1 MNGNIPFILF
11 FILFLIIFYLLIKS
25 FSNGEEDSIKSRLD
39 RIREENQPEEEAI
52 YNRPFRER
60 VLKPVVENVGKSL
73 LKLAPTEWIRSM
85 ETKIIMA
92 GKPKNR
98 GVKDWLTLQAIFILI
113 LPGGILL
120 LMTQMHAPLK
130 NILLM
135 TISSA
140 AAIILYPNMTLNS
153 IIRKRQKEI
162 LKALP
167 DVMDLLTVSVEAGLN
182 FDAALAKVVE
192 KMPGTLSKEFE
203 TVLQEIK
210 VGRSKK
216 DALYDMADRLSVQDL
231 RSFIGAVVQADQLGV
246 SLGRVLRIQ
255 AEQIRLNR
263 KQRIQ
268 EQTMKAPV
276 KILMPMVIFIFPVIF
291 IVLLGPVVLN
301 LMDMFTAW

>member
-268 EQTMKAPV
+268 EQAMKAPV

>member
-1 MNGNIPFILF
+1 MNGIFPFIL
-11 FILFLIIFYLLIKS
+11 LFSLIVTAIYYLIKA
-25 FSNGEEDSIKSRLD
+25 FSANEDTIQARLE
-39 RIREENQPEEEAI
+39 RIREDGQTEEETM
-52 YNRPFRER
+52 YSKPFSER
-60 VLKPVVENVGKSL
+60 VIKPVMESVGKGL

-85 ETKIIMA
+85 EAKIIMA

-98 GVKDWLTLQAIFILI
+98 GVKDWITLQAIFILI
-113 LPGGILL
+113 FPGGILFLLSQLHALLKDL
-120 LMTQMHAPLK
+120 LMVVVAITAV
-130 NILLM
+130 
-135 TISSA
+135 
-140 AAIILYPNMTLNS
+140 IILYPNMTLNS
-153 IIRKRQKEI
+153 KIRTRQKEI
-162 LKALP
+162 LKSLP

-182 FDAALAKVVE
+182 FDAALSKVVQ
-192 KMPGTLSKEFE
+192 KMPGTLSREFE

-268 EQTMKAPV
+268 EQAMKAPV
-276 KILMPMVIFIFPVIF
+276 KILIPMVIFIFPVIF
-291 IVLLGPVVLN
+291 IVLLGPVVIN
-301 LMDMFTAW
+301 LLDMFAAW

>member
-1 MNGNIPFILF
+1 MNGNIPYILF
-11 FILFLIIFYLLIKS
+11 FILFLIIFYLLLKA
-25 FSNGEEDSIKSRLD
+25 FSNRDEDSIKSRLD

-52 YNRPFRER
+52 YNRPFKER
-60 VLKPVVENVGKSL
+60 VIKPVVESVGKSL

-113 LPGGILL
+113 IPGGILL

-182 FDAALAKVVE
+182 FDAALSKVVE

-268 EQTMKAPV
+268 EQAMKAPV
-276 KILMPMVIFIFPVIF
+276 KILIPMVIFIFPVIF
-291 IVLLGPVVLN
+291 IVLLGPVALN
-301 LMDMFTAW
+301 LLDMFAGW